1 MGKGLRGSASA
12 TTADRLA
19 NRTVPAKIII
29 GLLAVGSVFVSIV
42 SAPGVTGLLAS
53 GFALVMFAIAIIDLR
68 KFIIPDWLNVVGVA
82 LASLHAAAQEPTAAV
97 TAIAAAGLRGAVLA
111 VIFLALRYGYARL
124 RGRQGL
130 GLGDVKL
137 AFVAGAWLDWLVVP
151 IAVELAAL
159 GALLGYLVRR
169 FVLGHAITE
178 TTRMPFGLFFAPAI
192 WVAWL
197 IQTRWLDWP

>member
-1 MGKGLRGSASA
+1 MGKWQRGLTSA
-12 TTADRLA
+12 TNVGSLA

-29 GLLAVGSVFVSIV
+29 GLLAVSIVFVSIV
-42 SAPGVTGLLAS
+42 SAPGVIGLLAA
-53 GFALVMFAIAIIDLR
+53 GFGLVMLAIAVIDQR
-68 KFIIPDWLNVVGVA
+68 SFIIPDWLNVAGVA
-82 LASLHAAAQEPTAAV
+82 LASLHAAAQEPTAALQ
-97 TAIAAAGLRGAVLA
+97 AIAAAGLRGAVLA
-111 VIFLALRYGYARL
+111 AIFLALRYGYARL

-137 AFVAGAWLDWLVVP
+137 ALVAGAWLDWLMVP

-169 FVLGHAITE
+169 FVLGHPITE

-192 WVAWL
+192 WLSWL